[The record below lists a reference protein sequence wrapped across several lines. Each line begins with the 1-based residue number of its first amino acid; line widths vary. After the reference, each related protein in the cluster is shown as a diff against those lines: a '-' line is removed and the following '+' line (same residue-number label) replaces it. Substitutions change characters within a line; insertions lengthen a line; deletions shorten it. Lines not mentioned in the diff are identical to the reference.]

1 MNLFTRGEIVLVDFD
16 PALLTEAA
24 KIRPAIIVTNDDA
37 NELSPVLVVVPIT
50 SNTQRMY
57 PHEVFLPK
65 QYTGLETDSK
75 AQIALIR
82 HISRIRIKRPVG
94 FVELDLI
101 LQIDSRIREHLAL

>member
-1 MNLFTRGEIVLVDFD
+1 MNLFTRGDIVLVDFD

-24 KIRPAIIVTNDDA
+24 KIRPAVIVTNDDA

-75 AQIALIR
+75 A
-82 HISRIRIKRPVG
+82 
-94 FVELDLI
+94 
-101 LQIDSRIREHLAL
+101 